1 MTSDTIFFCTDCGHE
16 SRKWLGQCPGCGNWN
31 TYVEQPR
38 APKPKSRKGVRLPPR
53 NQGPVSVMDAV
64 AAVTE
69 RIQCGIAGIDQVLGG
84 GLVPGSLV
92 LLAGEPGV
100 GKSTILLQVAA
111 ALAGDASPAIY
122 VSAEESAQQ
131 VALRAERVD
140 GVRSQL
146 LLHAETSVDAV
157 ISQLEKMKPSV
168 VVIDSVQTM
177 VTSEVEAMAGSPSQV
192 RAVAARFQ
200 HLAKTRGIP
209 VILVGHVTK
218 DGLIAGPKLL
228 EHLVDVVL
236 SLEGEPGHDLRV
248 LRATKNRFG
257 TVSELALFSMT
268 GSGLEGVRNPSA
280 WLLEDRR
287 AGAPGSVVAVA
298 LEGTAPLLVE
308 VQALVSPSNLGTPR
322 RVAHGLDG
330 SRLSLLLAVLERHAG
345 IRFGERDVFVN
356 LVGGLALR
364 EPGLDLAVA
373 AALMSSAADRP
384 MPSDIAVFGEVGLM
398 GEVRAVS
405 RAAERV
411 REAEALG
418 FGKVVV
424 PARTASGKFD
434 LPVQAIAEVAG
445 LLDLLR

>member
-1 MTSDTIFFCTDCGHE
+1 MATDTIFFCTDCGHE
-16 SRKWLGQCPGCGNWN
+16 SKKWLGQCPGCGNWN

-38 APKPKSRKGVRLPPR
+38 TPKPKSGKGVRLPPR
-53 NQGPVSVMDAV
+53 NEGPVSVIDAV

-69 RIQCGIAGIDQVLGG
+69 RIQCGIDGIDRVLGG

-100 GKSTILLQVAA
+100 GKSTILLQAAA
-111 ALAGDASPAIY
+111 ALAGDSSPAIY

-157 ISQLEKMKPSV
+157 IGHLEAMKPSV

-330 SRLSLLLAVLERHAG
+330 SRLALLLAVLERHAG

-384 MPSDIAVFGEVGLM
+384 LPSDIAVFGEVGLM

-418 FGKVVV
+418 FSKVVV
-424 PARTASGKFD
+424 PARNASGNFD
-434 LPVQAIAEVAG
+434 LPVQAVTEVAG

>member
-1 MTSDTIFFCTDCGHE
+1 M
-16 SRKWLGQCPGCGNWN
+16 
-31 TYVEQPR
+31 V
-38 APKPKSRKGVRLPPR
+38 APPT
-53 NQGPVSVMDAV
+53 NQGPISVTDAV
-64 AAVTE
+64 AEVTE
-69 RIQCGIAGIDQVLGG
+69 RVRTGIDGIDRVLGG
-84 GLVPGSLV
+84 GIVPGSLI
-92 LLAGEPGV
+92 LLAGAPGV
-100 GKSTILLQVAA
+100 GKSTLLLQAAA
-111 ALAGDASPAIY
+111 ALARDGSPAIY
-122 VSAEESAQQ
+122 VSAEESARQ

-157 ISQLEKMKPSV
+157 IQHLGDSKPSV
-168 VVIDSVQTM
+168 IVIDSVQTM

-200 HLAKTRGIP
+200 HVAKTRGIP

-257 TVSELALFSMT
+257 AVSELALFSMT
-268 GSGLEGVRNPSA
+268 GGGLEGVRNPSA

-287 AGAPGSVVAVA
+287 AGAPGSIVAVA

-308 VQALVSPSNLGTPR
+308 VQALVSPTNLGTPR
-322 RVAHGLDG
+322 RVAQGLDG

-345 IRFGERDVFVN
+345 VRFGERDVFVN

-384 MPSDIAVFGEVGLM
+384 MAADVAVFGEVGLM

-411 REAEALG
+411 REAQALG
-418 FGKVVV
+418 FGKVVL
-424 PARTASGKFD
+424 PARSASAEFS
-434 LPVQAIAEVAG
+434 LPVHPITEVSG
-445 LLDLLR
+445 LLDLLL